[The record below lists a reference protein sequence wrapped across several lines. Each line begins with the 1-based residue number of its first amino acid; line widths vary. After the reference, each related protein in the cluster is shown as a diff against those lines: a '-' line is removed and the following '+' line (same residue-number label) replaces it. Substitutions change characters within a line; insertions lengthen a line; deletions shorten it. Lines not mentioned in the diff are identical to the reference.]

1 MKLTDM
7 DKLQKYFIHNIRD
20 AEVKGINSKVALIEK
35 IAYGLRTEGT
45 WRQQYTLN
53 AETWITIYGPR
64 TKPGR
69 TAFYIFEMS
78 E

>member
-45 WRQQYTLN
+45 
-53 AETWITIYGPR
+53 
-64 TKPGR
+64 
-69 TAFYIFEMS
+69 
-78 E
+78 